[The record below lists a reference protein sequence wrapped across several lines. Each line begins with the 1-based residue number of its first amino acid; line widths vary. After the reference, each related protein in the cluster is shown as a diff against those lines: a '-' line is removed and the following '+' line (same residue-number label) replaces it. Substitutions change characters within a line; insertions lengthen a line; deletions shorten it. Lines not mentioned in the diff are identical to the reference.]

1 MSDTIL
7 RRVWKVRVKRSVEK
21 PMMNSNTEKEFSL
34 AKRIV
39 AMRQLT
45 AEDIS
50 KVSGGMMP
58 WRGQLWWRHRPGR
71 WRRTSLGDLDLS
83 ILALLITIG
92 RRRPAFPGR
101 RC

>member
-7 RRVWKVRVKRSVEK
+7 WRVWKVRVKRSVEK

-34 AKRIV
+34 AERIV

-50 KVSGGMMP
+50 KVSGGMMN
-58 WRGQLWWRHRPGR
+58 RGEGSFGGGTALGGAGEQVWETW
-71 WRRTSLGDLDLS
+71 TS
-83 ILALLITIG
+83 
-92 RRRPAFPGR
+92 PFWHY
-101 RC
+101 

>member
-1 MSDTIL
+1 MPDTIL

-34 AKRIV
+34 AERIV

-50 KVSGGMMP
+50 KVSGSMMN
-58 WRGQLWWRHRPGR
+58 RGEGSFGGGTALGGAGEQVWETW
-71 WRRTSLGDLDLS
+71 TS
-83 ILALLITIG
+83 
-92 RRRPAFPGR
+92 PFWHY
-101 RC
+101 

>member
-1 MSDTIL
+1 MPDTIL

-34 AKRIV
+34 AERIV

-50 KVSGGMMP
+50 KVSGGMMN
-58 WRGQLWWRHRPGR
+58 RGEGCFGGGTAQGGVGEQVWETW
-71 WRRTSLGDLDLS
+71 TS
-83 ILALLITIG
+83 
-92 RRRPAFPGR
+92 PFWHY
-101 RC
+101 

>member
-1 MSDTIL
+1 MPDTIL

-34 AKRIV
+34 AERIV

-50 KVSGGMMP
+50 KVSGGMMN
-58 WRGQLWWRHRPGR
+58 RGEGRPSPAGFSR
-71 WRRTSLGDLDLS
+71 P
-83 ILALLITIG
+83 ALLAAA
-92 RRRPAFPGR
+92 P
-101 RC
+101 